1 MSPLTKVFVML
12 LVVCSLLNAAAIVVY
27 VNKSQATD
35 EQYTELS
42 AKNRALMQDKQQAI
56 ADAATARAQL
66 LAQQQVAASE
76 AAAKQAALD
85 KGNADIAAKDADNK
99 QLLRN
104 FQAQEA
110 NLQGL
115 NAQLAIALETNKQ
128 QTQTVNDLRDYSSKL
143 VQGQAEN
150 DAAVARQRQLAETY
164 GRQVEYLTEQQKK
177 SQDLIKAYSAVIQEN
192 HLTLP
197 QQTSSAGSVS
207 FTGNPIS
214 GTVQDKQVINGVTYV
229 NISVGSADSVQTG
242 MEFRVV
248 DASAQ
253 PPQFLGIVTITRTEP
268 NSAIG
273 RLQAEAPSVA
283 RVSKGD
289 EVTSDVR

>member
-1 MSPLTKVFVML
+1 VSPLTKVFVML